1 MARKFFILDFDNN
14 RLVELKI
21 KNIKDND
28 LEDVFLEVGLNP
40 DTIKFIETTKVNKI
54 TISL

>member
-54 TISL
+54 DV